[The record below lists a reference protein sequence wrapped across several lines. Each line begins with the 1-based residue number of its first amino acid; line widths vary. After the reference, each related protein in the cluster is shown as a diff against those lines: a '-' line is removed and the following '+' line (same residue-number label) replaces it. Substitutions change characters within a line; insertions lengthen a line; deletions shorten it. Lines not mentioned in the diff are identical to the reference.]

1 MTTSNLVLI
10 EGGGT
15 TTFERAAARLMNKLM
30 NRKDWVW
37 LQESMLIMLA
47 KEDRISN
54 LSGAFDDFF
63 DEAFNKYGC
72 PTCGKKGVAQED
84 GMLECTEC
92 IREKE
97 GAGLDV

>member
-1 MTTSNLVLI
+1 MTTSNLVSI
-10 EGGGT
+10 EGGGV

-30 NRKDWVW
+30 DRKDWVW
-37 LQESMLIMLA
+37 LQESMLMMLA

-63 DEAFNKYGC
+63 DEAFKKYGC